1 MPSSAETAEERRRSL
16 DARLLRRRSERTAG
30 AQPVRTIPRA
40 PRTGPLPPSSG
51 QRRFLLLNDLDT
63 AGDGAAGAGNFAF
76 WLRLRGDLDQDALE
90 RALNELC
97 GRHEV
102 LRTVFATDDGVPVQI
117 VRDHVP
123 APLPPHDLSRESDPA
138 GRARAVATA
147 WAREVFRLGTDTPFR
162 RDLIRLG
169 DRDHVLLLRI
179 HHIAADGWSEGVI
192 NRELSALYGAFRR
205 GEPSPLSPLPIQYA
219 DFAAWQQEQLT
230 GGVLDRE
237 TGHWAGLLAGPP
249 AATEL
254 PFDRPPTATSGTA
267 GAVLRIPVDR
277 SAHDR
282 ITALCTAHGVSLF
295 HALLGG
301 YAALLT
307 RYSGQTDIVVG
318 APVANRHHAETAG
331 LIGFFVNTVALRIDT
346 SGNPAFG
353 ELLRR
358 VKDIALD
365 AADHQTAPFDQVVQR
380 VAPPREPG
388 RQPLVQ
394 TMLQVHNTPRA
405 PVVLDGLH
413 VEYEQLFTDSTS
425 ADLAASFVETD
436 GELEALWE
444 YRSELFDPATVRRVH
459 QDLFALI
466 DAAVAHPALGVAE
479 LDLLPAAE
487 REWLRHRSAGPRRPT
502 PDGVLE
508 LFAAQVRRTP
518 KDPAVVCGTDSLTY
532 AGLEDRADALAQ
544 HLVALGVTGGDL
556 VGICLERGAD
566 MVVSVLAVLKTGA
579 AYLPLDPGYPPGR
592 LRLMVEDAEPVLV
605 LTHAA
610 TADCLGPHP
619 ARTVRLD
626 LVRETLA
633 DLSGHAPPARPGP
646 QDLAYVIYTS
656 GSTGMPKGVAVPHGG
671 LANYLAWAGDLYRTG
686 GGGSVLH
693 SSLSFDLTVTSFF
706 LPLLSGE
713 PLLAVP
719 DEQPLPRLAA
729 LLTDPRREPAMVKL
743 TPSHLRALR
752 GEATAAGP
760 ADAVAAFVIGGEVLP
775 ADLVEVWRL
784 LAPRARFFNEYGPTE
799 AVVGCCVHE
808 VTEGPDTGAPVPIG
822 VPVDNTELYVLDRAG
837 NQVRPGTLG
846 ELYIG
851 GSQVVRG
858 YLHRPALT
866 AERFVPDPFSGVPGS
881 RLYRTGDLVRYLP
894 DGALELIG
902 RTDDQVKIRGQRVET
917 GEVEFA
923 LRRCAGVADAVV
935 VVGGPPGSAAL
946 VGYYVAEAGADPSP
960 GELCDALART
970 LPRHMVP
977 AVLMPLGVMP
987 LTENGKVDRAALP
1000 DPGGVTR
1007 PEPQSRAAPADAVEE
1022 QLAQIWARVLGCG
1035 RVGVLDDFFELGGHS
1050 LLASEV
1056 IEHVGRA
1063 WPRIPVRGML
1073 REIFLHPTVRGLAV
1087 AVRTALAA
1095 PALPAAHSAV
1105 PYERPVRPGPLPLS
1119 PAQESLLVQVELSGS
1134 PHEYLVPQALR
1145 LHGPLDVTALRRA
1158 LTAITDR
1165 HEVLRCRFP
1174 RDAADHCYAL
1184 PPGPEPALEE
1194 HDLCH
1199 LPPAERPE
1207 AVAALLR
1214 TEVTTPL
1221 DLAAGPLLRA
1231 LLIRDGDDRHLLCLT
1246 THHLVFDGRSQQS
1259 LFTGLAAEYTRA
1271 SAGGRPA
1278 QPGASPQPAPSPQ
1291 YADLVGALRQQA
1303 ENPPEEDLAYW
1314 RDTLAGTPGLA
1325 LPTDRPRGASRA
1337 GTGRAV
1343 VFTVAP
1349 GTVTALRRLAKDRSA
1364 TLFMTLLGGLQCL
1377 LSRHTGQQDFAVGT
1391 SVAGRGVPGSG
1402 DLIGLF
1408 INQVALRADLA
1419 GDPGFDDIVE
1429 RVRQRC
1435 AEAFARSDVPFDRV
1449 VREVRPER
1457 VAGANPLFQV
1467 AFELAEAPWSG
1478 ETGTGLR
1485 LREHPVPVTV
1495 SKFDL
1500 TVAFRPDGD
1509 QLLGEVEYDMA
1520 LFDEQ
1525 RVRGLAQDLV
1535 QVLDEVAADP
1545 ATRVSGLLPDRT
1557 EAAAGQTPSDD
1568 GSPRETAPAEEP
1580 GHAEVLVADAYRAVL
1595 PTADF
1600 GPDDDFFALGGHS
1613 VLALRVVSRLRKALD
1628 LDIPLDLMFHHPTV
1642 RTLAGQIEAL
1652 LLAEIEALPEHEAAE
1667 TLADGRHRHG
1677 S

>member
-16 DARLLRRRSERTAG
+16 DARLLRRRSERATG
-30 AQPVRTIPRA
+30 ARSGRTIPHA
-40 PRTGPLPPSSG
+40 PRTGPLPASSG

-63 AGDGAAGAGNFAF
+63 AADGAAGTGNFAF
-76 WLRLRGDLDQDALE
+76 WLRLRGELDRDALE
-90 RALNELC
+90 GALNELC
-97 GRHEV
+97 RRHEV
-102 LRTVFATDDGVPVQI
+102 LRTVFATHGGAPVQI

-123 APLPPHDLSRESDPA
+123 TPLPVHDLGGADDPA
-138 GRARAVATA
+138 GRARTVAAA
-147 WAREVFRLGTDTPFR
+147 WAREVFRLGTDVPFR

-169 DRDHVLLLRI
+169 ERDHVLLLRI
-179 HHIAADGWSEGVI
+179 HHIAADGWSESVL
-192 NRELSALYGAFRR
+192 NRELSKLYGAFRR
-205 GEPSPLSPLPIQYA
+205 GEPSPLPPLPVQYA
-219 DFAAWQQEQLT
+219 DFAAWQQEQLA

-237 TGHWAGLLAGPP
+237 TDHWARVLDRPP

-254 PFDRPPTATSGTA
+254 PFDRPPAADGGTA
-267 GAVLRIPVDR
+267 GAVLRIPVGR
-277 SAHDR
+277 SAHER
-282 ITALCTAHGVSLF
+282 LTALCTAHGVSLF
-295 HALLGG
+295 HVLLGG

-307 RYSGQTDIVVG
+307 RYSGRTDLVIG
-318 APVANRHHAETAG
+318 APVANRQHAETAG

-358 VKDIALD
+358 VKDVALD
-365 AADHQTAPFDQVVQR
+365 AADHQTAPFEQVVQR

-394 TMLQVHNTPRA
+394 TMLQVHNTPQEA
-405 PVVLDGLH
+405 VELDGLH

-425 ADLAASFVETD
+425 ADLAVSFVETD

-466 DAAVAHPALGVAE
+466 DAAAAHPARGVAE
-479 LDLLPAAE
+479 LDLLSQAE
-487 REWLRHRSAGPRRPT
+487 REWLRRRSRGPRRPT

-508 LFAAQVRRTP
+508 RFAAQVRRTP
-518 KDPAVVCGTDSLTY
+518 KDPAVICGPDRLDY
-532 AGLEDRADALAQ
+532 AELADRSDALAH
-544 HLVALGVTGGDL
+544 HLGTLGVAAGEV

-566 MVVSVLAVLKTGA
+566 MVVAVLAVLKAGA
-579 AYLPLDPGYPPGR
+579 AYLPLDPGYPAGR
-592 LRLMVEDAEPVLV
+592 LRLMADDAAPALV

-610 TADCLGPHP
+610 TAHALGTHP
-619 ARTVRLD
+619 VRTVRLD
-626 LVRETLA
+626 LARETLA
-633 DLSGHAPPARPGP
+633 ALSGKAAQGPPPGP

-656 GSTGMPKGVAVPHGG
+656 GSTGRPKGVAVPHSG
-671 LANYLAWAGDLYRTG
+671 LANYLAWAGDLYRTT

-693 SSLSFDLTVTSFF
+693 SSLSFDLTVTSLF

-719 DEQPLPRLAA
+719 DEQPLPLLAA
-729 LLTDPRREPAMVKL
+729 VLTDPRREPAMVKL

-752 GEATAAGP
+752 GEAAEAGP

-775 ADLVEVWRL
+775 ADLVGVWRL

-808 VTEGPDTGAPVPIG
+808 AAEGADTGGAVPIG

-858 YLHRPALT
+858 YLNRPALT

-923 LRRCAGVADAVV
+923 LRGCAGVADAVV
-935 VVGGPPGSAAL
+935 VAGGAQGAAAL
-946 VGYYVAEAGADPSP
+946 VGYYVAEAEPRPSP
-960 GELCDALART
+960 EQLRDALAES

-1000 DPGGVTR
+1000 DPDAVTG
-1007 PEPQSRAAPADAVEE
+1007 PESEAETVPADPVEE
-1022 QLAQIWARVLGCG
+1022 RLAEIWGRTLGRR
-1035 RVGVLDDFFELGGHS
+1035 RVGVLDDFFDVGGHS
-1050 LLASEV
+1050 LLAAEV
-1056 IEHVGRA
+1056 IEAIGRA
-1063 WPRIPVRGML
+1063 WPGLPVRGLL
-1073 REIFLHPTVRGLAV
+1073 REIFLRPTVRGFAP

-1095 PALPAAHSAV
+1095 PAAASGPV
-1105 PYERPVRPGPLPLS
+1105 RYERPERPGPLPLS

-1145 LHGPLDVTALRRA
+1145 LHGPLDVPALRAA

-1174 RDAADHCYAL
+1174 RDADHCHAL
-1184 PPGPEPALEE
+1184 PPGTEPALDE
-1194 HDLCH
+1194 HDLRP
-1199 LPPAERPE
+1199 LPPDARPA
-1207 AVAALLR
+1207 AVSALLH

-1231 LLIRDGDDRHLLCLT
+1231 LLIREADERHLLCLT
-1246 THHLVFDGRSQQS
+1246 THHLVFDGRSQQI
-1259 LFTGLAAEYTRA
+1259 LFTALMDEYTGA
-1271 SAGGRPA
+1271 LHGGRPA
-1278 QPGASPQPAPSPQ
+1278 PRGPSPSPQ
-1291 YADLVGALRQQA
+1291 YADLVGALRRQA
-1303 ENPPEEDLAYW
+1303 ENPADEDLAYW
-1314 RDTLAGTPGLA
+1314 RETLTGTPVLA
-1325 LPTDRPRGASRA
+1325 LPTDRPRGASRT
-1337 GTGRAV
+1337 GTGRATE
-1343 VFTVAP
+1343 FTVSAA
-1349 GTVTALRRLAKDRSA
+1349 TVTALRRLAKDRSA
-1364 TLFMTLLGGLQCL
+1364 TLFMTLLAGLQCT
-1377 LSRHTGQQDFAVGT
+1377 LSRHTGQRDFAVGT
-1391 SVAGRGVPGSG
+1391 SVAGRGVPDSG

-1419 GDPGFDDIVE
+1419 GDPGFDDVVG

-1435 AEAFARSDVPFDRV
+1435 AEAFDRADVPFDRV
-1449 VREVRPER
+1449 VHEVRPER

-1467 AFELAEAPWSG
+1467 AFELADGPWSG
-1478 ETGTGLR
+1478 ETETGLR

-1509 QLLGEVEYDMA
+1509 RLLGEVEYDMA

-1525 RVRGLAQDLV
+1525 RVRGLADDLV
-1535 QVLDEVAADP
+1535 QVLDAAAADP
-1545 ATRVSGLLPDRT
+1545 TAPVSALPAVRPDASDGR
-1557 EAAAGQTPSDD
+1557 TPSDAD
-1568 GSPRETAPAEEP
+1568 TPAGVTPGEEEP
-1580 GHAEVLVADAYRAVL
+1580 THAELLVADAYRAVL
-1595 PTADF
+1595 PTAEF

-1642 RTLAGQIEAL
+1642 RTLAEQLENL
-1652 LLAEIEALPEHEAAE
+1652 LLAEIEALPEHEAAAIV
-1667 TLADGRHRHG
+1667 TDGR

>member
-16 DARLLRRRSERTAG
+16 DARLLRRRSERAAG
-30 AQPVRTIPRA
+30 AQPARTIPHA

-63 AGDGAAGAGNFAF
+63 AGDGAAGTGNFAF

-90 RALNELC
+90 SALNELC
-97 GRHEV
+97 RRHEV
-102 LRTVFATDDGVPVQI
+102 LRTVFATDEGVPVQI
-117 VRDHVP
+117 VRDHAP
-123 APLPPHDLSRESDPA
+123 APLPLHDLSREADPA
-138 GRARAVATA
+138 GRARTVAA
-147 WAREVFRLGTDTPFR
+147 QWAREVFRLGTDTPFR
-162 RDLIRLG
+162 QDLIRLG
-169 DRDHVLLLRI
+169 HRDHVLLLRI
-179 HHIAADGWSEGVI
+179 HHIAADGWSEGVL
-192 NRELSALYGAFRR
+192 NRELSLLYGAFRR
-205 GEPSPLSPLPIQYA
+205 GEPSPLPPLPIQYA
-219 DFAAWQQEQLT
+219 DFAAWQQEQLA

-237 TGHWAGLLAGPP
+237 TDHWARLLNGPP

-254 PFDRPPTATSGTA
+254 PFDRPPTATSGAA

-277 SAHDR
+277 TAHGR

-295 HALLGG
+295 HTLLAG

-307 RYSGQTDIVVG
+307 RYSGQTDVVVG
-318 APVANRHHAETAG
+318 APVANRQHAETAG

-358 VKDIALD
+358 VKDVALD
-365 AADHQTAPFDQVVQR
+365 AADHQTAPFEQVVQR

-394 TMLQVHNTPRA
+394 TMLQVHNTPQA
-405 PVVLDGLH
+405 PVALEGLH

-425 ADLAASFVETD
+425 ADLAVSFVETD

-444 YRSELFDPATVRRVH
+444 YRAELFDPATVRRVH
-459 QDLFALI
+459 QDLFSLI
-466 DAAVAHPALGVAE
+466 ESAVNCPALGVAE

-487 REWLRHRSAGPRRPT
+487 REWLRLRSRGPRRAA

-508 LFAAQVRRTP
+508 LFTQQVRRTP
-518 KDPAVVCGTDSLTY
+518 KAPAVVCGTDALTY
-532 AGLEDRADALAQ
+532 AELEERADALAH
-544 HLVALGVTGGDL
+544 HLGTLGVTGGDL
-556 VGICLERGAD
+556 VAICLERGAD
-566 MVVSVLAVLKTGA
+566 MVVSVLAVLKAGA
-579 AYLPLDPGYPPGR
+579 AYLPLDPGYPAGR
-592 LRLMVEDAEPVLV
+592 LQFMVQDAEPALV

-610 TADCLGPHP
+610 TADALGPHP

-626 LVRETLA
+626 LSRETLA
-633 DLSGHAPPARPGP
+633 DLTGRAPRGRPGP

-671 LANYLAWAGDLYRTG
+671 LANYLAWAGDLYRTIG

-713 PLLAVP
+713 PLLTVP

-752 GEATAAGP
+752 GEAAEGGP

-775 ADLVEVWRL
+775 ADLVAVWRL

-808 VTEGPDTGAPVPIG
+808 VTEGTDTGAPVPIG

-837 NQVRPGTLG
+837 NQVRPGTMG

-858 YLHRPALT
+858 YLNRPALT

-923 LRRCAGVADAVV
+923 LRQCAGVADAVV
-935 VVGGPPGSAAL
+935 VAGGSPGAAAL
-946 VGYYVAEAGADPSP
+946 VGYYVAEAGADPGP
-960 GELCDALART
+960 GELRDALAGT

-977 AVLMPLGVMP
+977 AALMRLGAMP

-1007 PEPQSRAAPADAVEE
+1007 PDPETWTAPADPVEE
-1022 QLAQIWARVLGCG
+1022 QLAQIWARILGCE

-1050 LLASEV
+1050 LLAAEV
-1056 IEHVGRA
+1056 IEHIGRT
-1063 WPRIPVRGML
+1063 WPGLPVRGML
-1073 REIFLHPTVRGLAV
+1073 REIFLHPTVRGLA
-1087 AVRTALAA
+1087 AAIRTALAA
-1095 PALPAAHSAV
+1095 PAPPAAHSAV
-1105 PYERPVRPGPLPLS
+1105 PHERPARPGPLPLS

-1145 LHGPLDVTALRRA
+1145 LDGPLDVGALRQA
-1158 LTAITDR
+1158 LTAISDR

-1184 PPGPEPALEE
+1184 PPGPQPALEE

-1214 TEVTTPL
+1214 TEVTAPL

-1231 LLIRDGDDRHLLCLT
+1231 LLIRDGDGRHLLCLT
-1246 THHLVFDGRSQQS
+1246 THHLVFDGRSQQI
-1259 LFTGLAAEYTRA
+1259 LFTALAAEYTRA
-1271 SAGGRPA
+1271 LEGGRPVP
-1278 QPGASPQPAPSPQ
+1278 PGPSPQ

-1303 ENPPEEDLAYW
+1303 ENPAEEDLAYW
-1314 RDTLAGTPGLA
+1314 RDTLAATPGLA

-1337 GTGRAV
+1337 GTGRAL
-1343 VFTVAP
+1343 VFTVEA

-1364 TLFMTLLGGLQCL
+1364 TLFMTLLAGLQCML
-1377 LSRHTGQQDFAVGT
+1377 HRHTGQRDFAVGT
-1391 SVAGRGVPGSG
+1391 SVAGRGVPGSS

-1419 GDPGFDDIVE
+1419 GDPSFDDVVE

-1435 AEAFARSDVPFDRV
+1435 AEAFTRSDVPFDRV

-1478 ETGTGLR
+1478 ETETGLR

-1509 QLLGEVEYDMA
+1509 RLLGEVEYDMA

-1525 RVRGLAQDLV
+1525 RVRGLADDLV

-1545 ATRVSGLLPDRT
+1545 ATRVGGLLPERT
-1557 EAAAGQTPSDD
+1557 DPASGQSPSGD
-1568 GSPRETAPAEEP
+1568 GPPRETAPAEEP
-1580 GHAEVLVADAYRAVL
+1580 SHAELLVADAYRAVL
-1595 PTADF
+1595 PTAEF

-1642 RTLAGQIEAL
+1642 RTLAEQLEDL

-1667 TLADGRHRHG
+1667 TLADGRP
-1677 S
+1677 

>member
-16 DARLLRRRSERTAG
+16 DARLLRRRSERAAG
-30 AQPVRTIPRA
+30 AQLVRTIPHV

-63 AGDGAAGAGNFAF
+63 AADSAAGTGNFAF
-76 WLRLRGDLDQDALE
+76 WLRLRGDLDRDALE
-90 RALNELC
+90 GALNELC
-97 GRHEV
+97 HRHEV
-102 LRTVFATDDGVPVQI
+102 LRTVFATDDGAPVQI

-123 APLPPHDLSRESDPA
+123 TPLPLHDLGGADDPA
-138 GRARAVATA
+138 GRARTLAAE
-147 WAREVFRLGTDTPFR
+147 WARQVFRLDTDAPFR

-169 DRDHVLLLRI
+169 ERDHVLLLRI
-179 HHIAADGWSEGVI
+179 HHIAADGWSESVL

-237 TGHWAGLLAGPP
+237 TGHWARLLDRPP

-254 PFDRPPTATSGTA
+254 PFDRPPTATTGTA
-267 GAVLRIPVDR
+267 GAVLRIPVDG
-277 SAHDR
+277 SAHER
-282 ITALCTAHGVSLF
+282 LTALCAAHGVSLF
-295 HALLGG
+295 HVLLGG

-307 RYSGQTDIVVG
+307 RYSGRTDLVIG
-318 APVANRHHAETAG
+318 APVANRRHAETAG

-346 SGNPAFG
+346 SGNPVFG

-358 VKDIALD
+358 VRDVALD
-365 AADHQTAPFDQVVQR
+365 AVDHETAPFDQVVQR
-380 VAPPREPG
+380 VAPPRDPG

-394 TMLQVHNTPRA
+394 TMLQVHNTPRE
-405 PVVLDGLH
+405 PVELDGLH

-425 ADLAASFVETD
+425 ADLAVSFVETD

-466 DAAVAHPALGVAE
+466 DAAAAQPALGVAE
-479 LDLLPAAE
+479 LDLLTAAE
-487 REWLRHRSAGPRRPT
+487 RDWLRRRSGGPRRPT

-518 KDPAVVCGTDSLTY
+518 KDPAVICGSDSLGY
-532 AGLEDRADALAQ
+532 AELADRSDALAH
-544 HLVALGVTGGDL
+544 HLSTLGVAAGDL

-566 MVVSVLAVLKTGA
+566 MVVAVLAVLKAGA
-579 AYLPLDPGYPPGR
+579 AYLPLDPGYPAGR
-592 LRLMVEDAEPVLV
+592 LRLMVEDAAPALV

-610 TADCLGPHP
+610 TAHALGPDP

-626 LVRETLA
+626 LARETLA
-633 DLSGHAPPARPGP
+633 ALSGRAPQGAPPGP

-656 GSTGMPKGVAVPHGG
+656 GSTGRPKGVAVPHGG
-671 LANYLAWAGDLYRTG
+671 LANYLAWAGDLYRTS

-693 SSLSFDLTVTSFF
+693 SSLSFDLTVTSLF

-713 PLLAVP
+713 PVLAVP

-752 GEATAAGP
+752 GEAAEAGP

-775 ADLVEVWRL
+775 ADLVAVWRL

-808 VTEGPDTGAPVPIG
+808 AAEGADTGGAVPIG

-858 YLHRPALT
+858 YLNRPALT

-902 RTDDQVKIRGQRVET
+902 RTDDQIKIRGQRVET

-935 VVGGPPGSAAL
+935 VAGGAPGAAAL
-946 VGYYVAEAGADPSP
+946 VGYYVAEAEP
-960 GELCDALART
+960 GPAPDELRDALAET

-987 LTENGKVDRAALP
+987 LTRNGKVDRAALP
-1000 DPGGVTR
+1000 DPGAVTG
-1007 PEPQSRAAPADAVEE
+1007 PEPEAGTAPADPVEE
-1022 QLAQIWARVLGCG
+1022 RLAEIWARTLGRQ
-1035 RVGVLDDFFELGGHS
+1035 RVGVLDDFFDIGGHS
-1050 LLASEV
+1050 LLAAEV
-1056 IEHVGRA
+1056 IEAIGLA
-1063 WPRIPVRGML
+1063 WPGLPVRGLL
-1073 REIFLHPTVRGLAV
+1073 REIFLRPTVRGLAP

-1095 PALPAAHSAV
+1095 PAAAPGPV
-1105 PYERPVRPGPLPLS
+1105 PYERPARPGPLPLS

-1145 LHGPLDVTALRRA
+1145 LHGPLDVPALRAA
-1158 LTAITDR
+1158 LTAIVDR

-1174 RDAADHCYAL
+1174 RDASDHCHAL
-1184 PPGPEPALEE
+1184 PPGTEPVLAE
-1194 HDLCH
+1194 HDLRP
-1199 LPPAERPE
+1199 LPPAERP
-1207 AVAALLR
+1207 AAISALLHA
-1214 TEVTTPL
+1214 EVTTPL

-1231 LLIRDGDDRHLLCLT
+1231 LLIRDGDERHLLCLT
-1246 THHLVFDGRSQQS
+1246 THHLVFDGRSQQI
-1259 LFTGLAAEYTRA
+1259 LFTALTAEYTRA
-1271 SAGGRPA
+1271 LDGGRPA
-1278 QPGASPQPAPSPQ
+1278 PHDPAPQ
-1291 YADLVGALRQQA
+1291 YADLAGALRRQA
-1303 ENPPEEDLAYW
+1303 ENPAEEDLAYW
-1314 RDTLAGTPGLA
+1314 RGTLAGTPVLA

-1337 GTGRAV
+1337 GTGRALE
-1343 VFTVAP
+1343 FTVSAA
-1349 GTVTALRRLAKDRSA
+1349 TLTALRRLAKDRSA
-1364 TLFMTLLGGLQCL
+1364 TLFMTLLAGLQCL
-1377 LSRHTGQQDFAVGT
+1377 LSRHTGQRDFAVGT

-1408 INQVALRADLA
+1408 INQVALRADLD
-1419 GDPGFDDIVE
+1419 GDPGFDDLVG
-1429 RVRQRC
+1429 RVRERC
-1435 AEAFARSDVPFDRV
+1435 ADAFTRADVPFDRV
-1449 VREVRPER
+1449 VREVRPAR

-1467 AFELAEAPWSG
+1467 AFELADGPWSG
-1478 ETGTGLR
+1478 ATETGLR

-1509 QLLGEVEYDMA
+1509 RLLGEVEYDMA

-1525 RVRGLAQDLV
+1525 RVRGLADDLV
-1535 QVLDEVAADP
+1535 QVLDAAAADP
-1545 ATRVSGLLPDRT
+1545 ATPVSGLPAGRPD
-1557 EAAAGQTPSDD
+1557 AAGRTPSDAD
-1568 GSPRETAPAEEP
+1568 TPGPTAPAEEP
-1580 GHAEVLVADAYRAVL
+1580 THAELLVADAYRAVL
-1595 PTADF
+1595 PADGF

-1642 RTLAGQIEAL
+1642 RTLAEQLEIL

-1667 TLADGRHRHG
+1667 TLADGRP
-1677 S
+1677 

>member
-16 DARLLRRRSERTAG
+16 DARLLRRRSERAAG
-30 AQPVRTIPRA
+30 AGPVRTIPHA
-40 PRTGPLPPSSG
+40 SRTGPLPASSG

-63 AGDGAAGAGNFAF
+63 ATDSAAGTGNFAF
-76 WLRLRGDLDQDALE
+76 WLRLRGELDLDALE
-90 RALNELC
+90 GALNELC
-97 GRHEV
+97 HRHEV
-102 LRTVFATDDGVPVQI
+102 LRTVFATADGAPVQI

-123 APLPPHDLSRESDPA
+123 TPLPVHDLGDADDPA
-138 GRARAVATA
+138 GRARTVAAA
-147 WAREVFRLGTDTPFR
+147 WAREVFRLDTDAPFR

-169 DRDHVLLLRI
+169 ERDHVLLLRI
-179 HHIAADGWSEGVI
+179 HHIAADGWSESVL
-192 NRELSALYGAFRR
+192 NRELSTLYGAFRR
-205 GEPSPLSPLPIQYA
+205 GEPSPLLPLPIQYA

-237 TGHWAGLLAGPP
+237 TDHWARVLDRPP
-249 AATEL
+249 APTEL
-254 PFDRPPTATSGTA
+254 PFDRPPAADGGTA
-267 GAVLRIPVDR
+267 GAVLPIPVGR
-277 SAHDR
+277 SAHER
-282 ITALCTAHGVSLF
+282 LITLCTAHGVSLF

-307 RYSGQTDIVVG
+307 RYSGRTDLVIG
-318 APVANRHHAETAG
+318 APVANRQHTETAG

-346 SGNPAFG
+346 SGNPTFG
-353 ELLRR
+353 ELLCR
-358 VKDIALD
+358 VKDVALD

-394 TMLQVHNTPRA
+394 TMLQVHNTPQEA
-405 PVVLDGLH
+405 VELDGLH
-413 VEYEQLFTDSTS
+413 VEYEQLFTDSTT
-425 ADLAASFVETD
+425 ADLAVSFVETD

-444 YRSELFDPATVRRVH
+444 YRSELFDPSTVRRLH

-466 DAAVAHPALGVAE
+466 DAAAAHPARGVAE

-487 REWLRHRSAGPRRPT
+487 REWLRRRSRGPRRPT

-518 KDPAVVCGTDSLTY
+518 KDPAVICGPDSLGY
-532 AGLEDRADALAQ
+532 AELADRSDALAH
-544 HLVALGVTGGDL
+544 HLGTLGVATGDL

-566 MVVSVLAVLKTGA
+566 MVVAVLAVLKAGA
-579 AYLPLDPGYPPGR
+579 AYLPLDPGYPAGR
-592 LRLMVEDAEPVLV
+592 LRLMAEDAAPALV
-605 LTHAA
+605 LTHAE
-610 TADCLGPHP
+610 TAHALGPHP
-619 ARTVRLD
+619 VRTVRLD
-626 LVRETLA
+626 LAGETLA
-633 DLSGHAPPARPGP
+633 ALSGRAAQGPPPGP

-656 GSTGMPKGVAVPHGG
+656 GSTGRPKGVAVPHGG
-671 LANYLAWAGDLYRTG
+671 LANYLVWAGALYHTT

-693 SSLSFDLTVTSFF
+693 SSLSFDLTVTSLF

-713 PLLAVP
+713 PVLAVP
-719 DEQPLPRLAA
+719 DEQPLPQLAA

-752 GEATAAGP
+752 GEAAEAGP

-775 ADLVEVWRL
+775 ADLVAAWRL

-808 VTEGPDTGAPVPIG
+808 ATEGTDTGGAVPIG

-858 YLHRPALT
+858 YLNRPALT
-866 AERFVPDPFSGVPGS
+866 ADRFVPDPFSGVPGS

-917 GEVEFA
+917 GEIEFA
-923 LRRCAGVADAVV
+923 LRSCAGVADAVV
-935 VVGGPPGSAAL
+935 VAGGAPGAAAL
-946 VGYYVAEAGADPSP
+946 VGYYVAEAEPGPSP
-960 GELCDALART
+960 DELRDALAEI

-977 AVLMPLGVMP
+977 AVVMPLGVMP

-1000 DPGGVTR
+1000 DPGAVTG
-1007 PEPQSRAAPADAVEE
+1007 PEPESGTAPADPVEE
-1022 QLAQIWARVLGCG
+1022 RLAEIWARTLGRQ
-1035 RVGVLDDFFELGGHS
+1035 RVGVLDDFFDIGGHS
-1050 LLASEV
+1050 LLAAEV
-1056 IEHVGRA
+1056 IEAIGRA
-1063 WPRIPVRGML
+1063 WPGLPVRGLL
-1073 REIFLHPTVRGLAV
+1073 REIFLRPTVRGLAP

-1095 PALPAAHSAV
+1095 PAAAPGPT
-1105 PYERPVRPGPLPLS
+1105 PYERPARPGPLPLS

-1145 LHGPLDVTALRRA
+1145 LHGPLDVLALRAA
-1158 LTAITDR
+1158 LTAIMDR

-1174 RDAADHCYAL
+1174 RDTSDHCHAL
-1184 PPGPEPALEE
+1184 PPGTEPVLDE
-1194 HDLCH
+1194 HDLRP
-1199 LPPAERPE
+1199 LPPAARSA
-1207 AVAALLR
+1207 AVSALLR

-1221 DLAAGPLLRA
+1221 DLVAGPLLRA
-1231 LLIRDGDDRHLLCLT
+1231 LLIREADERHLLCLT
-1246 THHLVFDGRSQQS
+1246 THHLVFDGRSQQI
-1259 LFTGLAAEYTRA
+1259 LFTALMAEYTRA
-1271 SAGGRPA
+1271 LDGGP
-1278 QPGASPQPAPSPQ
+1278 PAPRDSSPQ
-1291 YADLVGALRQQA
+1291 YADLVGILRRQA
-1303 ENPPEEDLAYW
+1303 ENPADEDLVYW
-1314 RDTLAGTPGLA
+1314 RDTLAGTPVLA
-1325 LPTDRPRGASRA
+1325 LPTDRPRGSSRA
-1337 GTGRAV
+1337 GTGRATE
-1343 VFTVAP
+1343 FTVSAA
-1349 GTVTALRRLAKDRSA
+1349 TVTALRRLAKDRSA
-1364 TLFMTLLGGLQCL
+1364 TLFMTLLAGLQCL
-1377 LSRHTGQQDFAVGT
+1377 LFRHSGQRDFAVGT

-1419 GDPGFDDIVE
+1419 GDPGFDDVVG

-1435 AEAFARSDVPFDRV
+1435 ADAFDRADVPFDRV
-1449 VREVRPER
+1449 VREVRPAR

-1467 AFELAEAPWSG
+1467 AFELADGPWSG
-1478 ETGTGLR
+1478 ETETGLR

-1509 QLLGEVEYDMA
+1509 RLLGEVEYDMA
-1520 LFDEQ
+1520 LFDDQ
-1525 RVRGLAQDLV
+1525 RVRGLADDLV
-1535 QVLDEVAADP
+1535 QVLDAAAADP
-1545 ATRVSGLLPDRT
+1545 TVPVSRLAVGRPD
-1557 EAAAGQTPSDD
+1557 AADGRTPSDD
-1568 GSPRETAPAEEP
+1568 APAQAAPAEEP
-1580 GHAEVLVADAYRAVL
+1580 THAELLVADAYRAVL
-1595 PTADF
+1595 PTAEF
-1600 GPDDDFFALGGHS
+1600 GPDDDFFAFGGHS
-1613 VLALRVVSRLRKALD
+1613 VLALRVVSRLRKAVD
-1628 LDIPLDLMFHHPTV
+1628 LDIPLDLMFRHPTV
-1642 RTLAGQIEAL
+1642 RTLAEQLEIL

-1667 TLADGRHRHG
+1667 TLADGR